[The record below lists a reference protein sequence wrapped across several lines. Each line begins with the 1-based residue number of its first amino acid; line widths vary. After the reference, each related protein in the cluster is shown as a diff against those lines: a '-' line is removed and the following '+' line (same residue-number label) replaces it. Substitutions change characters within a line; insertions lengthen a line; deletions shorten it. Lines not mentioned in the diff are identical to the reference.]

1 MSWVAFGGPLGGSW
15 FSGKMVLVVLQEN
28 LETGWVVSVTVINR
42 FPRFPEEAVGFVDIG
57 GVGVVGCIV
66 VN

>member
-1 MSWVAFGGPLGGSW
+1 
-15 FSGKMVLVVLQEN
+15 MVLVVLQESS
-28 LETGWVVSVTVINR
+28 EAGWVVSVTVVNR

-57 GVGVVGCIV
+57 SVCVVGCIV